1 MKKQLISF
9 IATTITMISVAA
21 FTLTVS
27 AAAEK
32 PLTDADV
39 TAESMYVH
47 TGNEDAD
54 KVFNTYV
61 DTAVKMLELGV
72 DNYDQNYYG
81 DDTRF
86 LATFCKECD
95 GTEEQRDILLQHSDM
110 ERFLWTNCY
119 TSLVGDMNNHPEYFE
134 TWESLIYYYA
144 DAKDATIR
152 YRLNRIGADEVTIK
166 EQMDAYEQIL
176 KYQFDYYTEH
186 HTLYCFFTGKE
197 YSLLGDN
204 DYSSYFEDAPAVTTS
219 ESSKNDDK
227 ETHTSIVSTQTV
239 TAATTTVTTA
249 PAVEKGGVWSGFL
262 KTLKGTWF
270 TLSLLAVFLIGLAVV
285 VIIKKKK
292 GL

>member
-9 IATTITMISVAA
+9 IATTITMISIVA
-21 FTLTVS
+21 FTFTVS

-61 DTAVKMLELGV
+61 DTAVKMMELGV
-72 DNYDQNYYG
+72 DNYNRNYYG
-81 DDTRF
+81 DDVS
-86 LATFCKECD
+86 LMATYCQECD
-95 GTEEQRDILLQHSDM
+95 GTEEQRDILLQRSDM
-110 ERFLWTNCY
+110 ERFLWDRCY
-119 TSLVGDMNNHPEYFE
+119 TSLVGDLNYHPEYFE
-134 TWESLIYYYA
+134 TWESVKYYYSDA
-144 DAKDATIR
+144 EDAKIR
-152 YRLNRIGADEVTIK
+152 RRLNRIGADEATIK

-176 KYQFDYYTEH
+176 KYQFEYYTDH
-186 HTLYCFFTGKE
+186 STLYCFFNGKE

-219 ESSKNDDK
+219 ESAKNDDK

-249 PAVEKGGVWSGFL
+249 PTVEKGGVWSGFL
-262 KTLKGTWF
+262 KVLKGTWF

-292 GL
+292 GM